1 MDGESV
7 CHMTILKTMGG
18 NENSG
23 TLRLIDRF
31 LVLIALKALSHAAG

>member
-7 CHMTILKTMGG
+7 CHMTMGG